1 MVFMKKIMDMKKSS
15 KREIF
20 LSIIVLFSISL
31 MLTPLNGYAEEI
43 NVKSVGLDKTTII
56 TLTNDGSKDLKTF
69 RIWLSQDAN
78 FQSFKTEKGWIGE
91 KTPQGVIVFSSS
103 ESIKEN
109 ESVKFGIKTD
119 KPHPV
124 INWKGLDTTNS
135 LIDTGVIST
144 TKIQKVSQNP
154 NIESN
159 KNIIDTDGEIFSNSE
174 FRIIPDKPNV
184 GSTIRV
190 VGENFGASQ
199 LFDFYIDSS
208 RIGSFDT
215 DNNGN
220 FITTMKILKNIS

>member
-119 KPHPV
+119 KPNPV
-124 INWKGLDTTNS
+124 INWKGLDQTS
-135 LIDTGVIST
+135 SIIDTGVIT
-144 TKIQKVSQNP
+144 TTTMKSVIQNP
-154 NIESN
+154 EISEE
-159 KNIIDTDGEIFSNSE
+159 KNIKNNNGEIFSDSI
-174 FRIIPDKPNV
+174 FRIIPDKPNP

-190 VGENFGASQ
+190 TGENFGISQ
-199 LFDFYIDSS
+199 FFDFYINDNK
-208 RIGSFDT
+208 IGSFET
-215 DNNGN
+215 DN
-220 FITTMKILKNIS
+220 KILKLKIIKVKKK